1 MRLNAGQ
8 RRYLRKQPDSQGCQG
23 GQGGQGGEQ
32 AHGAYRHVR
41 ALLDPTFEASA
52 EGGALLR
59 GASCVVGLHPDE
71 ATARIAH

>member
-8 RRYLRKQPDSQGCQG
+8 RRYPRKQPDSQG

-41 ALLDPTFEASA
+41 ALLDPTFEASD

-71 ATARIAH
+71 VTARIAH

>member
-8 RRYLRKQPDSQGCQG
+8 RRYLRKQPDSHGDQG
-23 GQGGQGGEQ
+23 GQG

-41 ALLDPTFEASA
+41 ALLDPTFEAST

-71 ATARIAH
+71 VTACIAH